1 MIFGGYSGDFLK
13 DSYLFNVNTKLMT
26 KTMDMPIEC
35 LPYQKGT
42 IFCSETNSILYADH
56 EKKQLLRFDEY
67 GNWSKVQEL
76 NIL

>member
-1 MIFGGYSGDFLK
+1 
-13 DSYLFNVNTKLMT
+13 MT